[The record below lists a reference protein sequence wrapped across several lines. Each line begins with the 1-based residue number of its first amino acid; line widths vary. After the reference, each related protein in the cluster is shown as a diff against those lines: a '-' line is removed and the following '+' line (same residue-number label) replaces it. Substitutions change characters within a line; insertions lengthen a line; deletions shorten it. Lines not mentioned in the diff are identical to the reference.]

1 MRLSQSSGAL
11 REEISPTKV
20 WSSQVN
26 GCFVQTGQWKQTIQ
40 LIINKRKNGNLKY
53 LYLALS

>member
-1 MRLSQSSGAL
+1 MRLGQSSGAL
-11 REEISPTKV
+11 REERSPTKL

-26 GCFVQTGQWKQTIQ
+26 GCFVQIGQWKQKIQ
-40 LIINKRKNGNLKY
+40 FIIYERKDGNLKY